1 MRRNSTCSN
10 RLIKGFTLLEVMI
23 AVLVL
28 SIGLLGLAA
37 LQAYAMRNNQSA
49 NYRTQATNLAVQ
61 MLDLIRSHRGAADAG
76 EDGRNH
82 PNVRRLIHGW
92 DGTAFSAGNGES
104 PTEHCGEDGDALL
117 CDRARWGKALGSQ
130 LPNGRA
136 RISFAGITGGADS
149 GQVTIEIC
157 WSDDRSSFTA
167 SSDTCNGAGEGYG
180 MKTVGPDGSDWG
192 NYAYWLR
199 SRI

>member
-1 MRRNSTCSN
+1 MRRSSTCSN
-10 RLIKGFTLLEVMI
+10 RRVKGFTLLEVMI

-61 MLDLIRSHRGAADAG
+61 MLDQIRSHRGAADAS

-82 PNVRRLIHGW
+82 PNVRKLIAGW
-92 DGTAFSAGNGES
+92 DSSSFWAGNGES
-104 PTEHCGEDGDALL
+104 PAQHCGEGGDALR
-117 CDRARWGKALGSQ
+117 CDRARWGQALSSQ

-136 RISFAGITGGADS
+136 RISFTGVTGGADS

-157 WSDDRSSFTA
+157 WSDDRSSFTF
-167 SSDTCNGAGEGYG
+167 STDTCNGAGEGYG
-180 MKTVGPDGSDWG
+180 MKTVGPDGNDWA